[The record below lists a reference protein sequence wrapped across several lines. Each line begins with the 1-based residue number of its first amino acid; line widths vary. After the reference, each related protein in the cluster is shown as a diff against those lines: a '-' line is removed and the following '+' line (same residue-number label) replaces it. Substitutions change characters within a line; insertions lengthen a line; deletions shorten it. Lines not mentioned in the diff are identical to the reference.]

1 MVSCIYQEYKM
12 ALISKVTNIT
22 NEYGKLTVEEYEFL
36 FSLIRAATFKGES
49 LEFVYNL
56 TAKLQ
61 EQYLELKTTRN

>member
-1 MVSCIYQEYKM
+1 M

-22 NEYGKLTVEEYEFL
+22 SEHGKLTVEEYEFL
-36 FSLIRAATFKGES
+36 FNIIRNTTFKGES

-61 EQYLELKTTRN
+61 EQYLALKNNRNQ